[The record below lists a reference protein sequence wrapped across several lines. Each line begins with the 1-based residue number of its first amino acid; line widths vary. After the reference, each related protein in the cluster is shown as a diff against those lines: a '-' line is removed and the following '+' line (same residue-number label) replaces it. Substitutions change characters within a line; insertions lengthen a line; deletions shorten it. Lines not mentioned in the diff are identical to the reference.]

1 MRKLKLCIALAFLG
15 TFGLTAQ
22 DQEKSLLW
30 EVSGNGLEKS
40 SYIFGTIHATC
51 DATLD
56 DKTKKALDETSL
68 VVMELDMDD
77 PGLQAAM
84 MQGMQMKDGK
94 TIADMT
100 TDEEYA
106 LLSDFF
112 KEQAGIPLASLGGMK
127 PFILSSL
134 LLPKMLDCPMQSL
147 EASLLSVAKEQGEEV
162 LGLETVA
169 EQLSVFDEIPYEDQ
183 LEGVLKSA
191 KEGLEEGKSLMKE
204 MMAEYEEGD
213 ISGLKAL
220 MVKDEDAMTAKHLDV
235 LLDNRNKNWI
245 PKIITHAKEQPTFFG
260 VGAGHLAGEMGVI
273 KLLEKEGYTVK
284 AVK

>member
-1 MRKLKLCIALAFLG
+1 
-15 TFGLTAQ
+15 
-22 DQEKSLLW
+22 
-30 EVSGNGLEKS
+30 VSGNGLEKS